1 MYNSIMN
8 DKDAFILEYAS
19 SHDGYLCLPAACQ
32 SGIQKNKILGLAKE
46 QKLVR
51 QAPGIYTLPETIP
64 DELYILHLRFPSLV
78 FSHETALYYLGYSDQ
93 APFVYAVTVPK
104 GFHSPALQGYKVIQQ
119 KKDLMNEGKA
129 EIPTEFQNKIPVYCI
144 ERTLCDLL
152 HKPKELDLERFIP
165 AIQKYLKSKERNNI
179 KLLNLAKKIGVEK
192 KMRTYMEAIL

>member
-1 MYNSIMN
+1 MSN
-8 DKDAFILEYAS
+8 DDSFILEYVF
-19 SHDGYLCLPAACQ
+19 SHNGYLCLPNAYEA
-32 SGIQKNKILGLAKE
+32 GIHKNKVLDLAKE

-93 APFVYAVTVPK
+93 IPFVYTVTVPK
-104 GFHSPALQGYKVIQQ
+104 GFHSSALQGYKVIQQ
-119 KKDLMNEGKA
+119 KKELMNEGKS
-129 EIPTEFQNKIPVYCI
+129 EVQTEFQNKIPVYCI

-152 HKPKELDLERFIP
+152 HKPKDLDLERFIP
-165 AIQKYLKSKERNNI
+165 AIQKYLKSKERDNI
-179 KLLNLAKKIGVEK
+179 KLLKFAKKIGVEK

>member
-1 MYNSIMN
+1 MYNSTM
-8 DKDAFILEYAS
+8 DKDDAFILEYAS
-19 SHDGYLCLPAACQ
+19 SRNGYLYLPDACK
-32 SGIQKNKILGLAKE
+32 SGIQKNKILRLAKE
-46 QKLVR
+46 QKLVH

-93 APFVYAVTVPK
+93 VPFVYTVSVPK

-119 KKDLMNEGKA
+119 KKDLMNEGKT
-129 EIPTEFQNKIPVYCI
+129 ETSTEFQNKIPVYCI

-152 HKPKELDLERFIP
+152 HKPKDLDLERFIP
-165 AIQKYLKSKERNNI
+165 AIQKYLKSKERDNI
-179 KLLNLAKKIGVEK
+179 KLLKFAKEIGVEK